1 MSWAFNELD
10 VFMSDTDVD
19 FENHSTTG
27 WFNVSDYGTVRS
39 RPTITSSTFSGSSI
53 NIPGKNGLDYESFD
67 KRGNAK
73 IEFEILIAEDWPHAR
88 LYNPPKS
95 VWDRID
101 VLLARLYTAKVISYQ
116 EPGKEATFFYKVKR
130 LTATITD
137 AYAEAAT
144 IKATAEVTPFRYD
157 FSGWA
162 PTQLQNGSVFQNK
175 YAGMPCAPALFI
187 SGTGAI
193 AVYNSISK
201 EVGVIASAN
210 DTNDAIVI
218 DSEKMLAYFESDMS
232 NANAYLEGNYDV
244 LRVNGHYMDEVLVF
258 QYEGLTNVRIA
269 TKDGIVI

>member
-1 MSWAFNELD
+1 MSWAFNEID

-88 LYNPPKS
+88 LYETPTS

-101 VLLARLYTAKVISYQ
+101 VLLARLYTAKAISYQ

-130 LTATITD
+130 LTTTITD

-162 PTQLQNGSVFQNK
+162 PTQLQNESVFQNK
-175 YAGMPCAPALFI
+175 YNGMPCAPAIFI
-187 SGTGAI
+187 SGIGAI
-193 AVYNSISK
+193 GVYNSISK
-201 EVGVIASAN
+201 EVGVITSVN
-210 DTNDAIVI
+210 DTNEAIII
-218 DSEKMLAYFESDMS
+218 DSNSMLAYFETSKE
-232 NANAYLEGNYDV
+232 NANMYLEGNYDI
-244 LRVNGHYMDEVLVF
+244 LRVNGGYIDEVLVF
-258 QYEGLTNVRIA
+258 TYDGLTNVRIA